1 MDAPEGP
8 QVRAERRTRPLAGV
22 AMDLAVAITS
32 VVSRPFVPTVAN
44 RGMGRRAAPI
54 ALPFVG
60 IQPGAAGGHV
70 FGAQVSAGA
79 HVRMVAAPQARLARL
94 TRDHADD
101 GGTIG
106 GIGAVPFALIGTPAG
121 RIAGG
126 AMGRAFFP
134 RVVVQLVR
142 LTGGTHHHVGGRRGV
157 QMGLEALPQGVE
169 LWARPW
175 HCHAAGARGWPAVAE
190 SWQKRSRCAA
200 CRNPRTPDSGRMGK
214 ALDHGT
220 STARGGRT
228 GGI

>member
-1 MDAPEGP
+1 
-8 QVRAERRTRPLAGV
+8 
-22 AMDLAVAITS
+22 
-32 VVSRPFVPTVAN
+32 
-44 RGMGRRAAPI
+44 
-54 ALPFVG
+54 
-60 IQPGAAGGHV
+60 
-70 FGAQVSAGA
+70 
-79 HVRMVAAPQARLARL
+79 
-94 TRDHADD
+94 
-101 GGTIG
+101 
-106 GIGAVPFALIGTPAG
+106 
-121 RIAGG
+121 
-126 AMGRAFFP
+126 
-134 RVVVQLVR
+134 VVQLVR

-169 LWARPW
+169 LWARQPQRARGGPWARPW